1 MRCGAPAM
9 PLTIA
14 IWILLSV
21 ALDGGLRGTQTAP
34 DRAPVGR
41 RWMPMPLFPPGA
53 SVVLLLGRCPS
64 PTLNPSFHVRRPNS
78 NASNKHGVGAVDSLV
93 TGHGRHSRAPF

>member
-64 PTLNPSFHVRRPNS
+64 PTLNPSFHVRRPQFECQRQTWRRCRRLARYGS
-78 NASNKHGVGAVDSLV
+78 WSA
-93 TGHGRHSRAPF
+93 